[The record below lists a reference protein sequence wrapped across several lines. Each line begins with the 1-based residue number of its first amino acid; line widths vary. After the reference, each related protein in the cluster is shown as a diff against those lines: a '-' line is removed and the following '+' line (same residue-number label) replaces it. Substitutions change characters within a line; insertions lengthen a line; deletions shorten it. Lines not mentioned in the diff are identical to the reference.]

1 VTPEAAAALPPATR
15 VVLTAGMPR
24 SGSTA
29 VFNIARLLLERQ
41 GDPLTSGWIEDVT
54 EPVQPTVLLK
64 VHDWHLDL
72 AHRAEVVLISHRD
85 LRAVARSLAGMG
97 WLWPEG
103 SALDHLD
110 SLVRTQAQWST
121 VSSLDLRYETMIQD
135 WPTTAAQIASAIQ
148 IDLPRAEL
156 ETIARQVA
164 TMPTEVPA
172 DRKYNPVTLLHRGHR
187 REDRGDYDFLLIEA
201 EIHRRFSD
209 WQEAHG
215 YR

>member
-1 VTPEAAAALPPATR
+1 
-15 VVLTAGMPR
+15 MPR

-41 GDPLTSGWIEDVT
+41 GVPLTSGWIDDVT
-54 EPVQPTVLLK
+54 EPVYQTALLK
-64 VHDWHLDL
+64 VHDWDPAL
-72 AHRAEVVLISHRD
+72 AQRAEVVLLSHRD
-85 LRAVARSLAGMG
+85 LRAIAQSLAGMG

-135 WPTTAAQIASAIQ
+135 WPRTASQVASAMQ
-148 IDLPRAEL
+148 VDVPRAEL
-156 ETIARQVA
+156 EIIARQVA
-164 TMPTEVPA
+164 TMPTEVPE
-172 DRKYNPVTLLHRGHR
+172 DREYHPVTLLHRGHR
-187 REDRGDYDFLLIEA
+187 REDRGNTDSLSIED